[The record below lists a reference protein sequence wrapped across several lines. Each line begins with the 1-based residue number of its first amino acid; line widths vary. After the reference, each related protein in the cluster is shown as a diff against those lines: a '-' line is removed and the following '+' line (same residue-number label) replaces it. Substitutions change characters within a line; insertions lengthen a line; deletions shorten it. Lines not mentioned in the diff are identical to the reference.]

1 MMLKF
6 LFLGKTKESYLDQGI
21 TDFCSR
27 LQRFVKVEIKIIKQK
42 RKGGKE
48 PEAKIKEETG
58 RLLLANI
65 SRSSFVVALDPGGRQ
80 LTSEKLA
87 ETLTSW
93 ENQGIK
99 SVVFIIGGELGLSRE
114 VLDKSDTVLSLSR
127 MTFTHEMTRLLLLE
141 QLYRAYTINT
151 GTGYHK

>member
-1 MMLKF
+1 MLQF

-21 TDFCSR
+21 TDFCNR
-27 LQRFVKVEIKIIKQK
+27 LQRYVKVDIKIIKQK

-48 PEAKIKEETG
+48 LEVKIKEETG
-58 RLLLANI
+58 RLLLANV

-87 ETLTSW
+87 VTLTNW

-114 VLDKSDTVLSLSR
+114 VLEKADAVLSLSR
-127 MTFTHEMTRLLLLE
+127 MTFTHEMTRLLLFE
-141 QLYRAYTINT
+141 QLYRAYTIKA
-151 GTGYHK
+151 GASYHK